1 MLTMVHHIL
10 CERTEEAELGVRRLS
25 VNTEIRTKEKR
36 GCQVKARDKRNKH
49 LDFQATKEQ
58 GGRHHCAPPDED

>member
-36 GCQVKARDKRNKH
+36 AINHSHVSAERRLCVSVTKH
-49 LDFQATKEQ
+49 QSFLMKM
-58 GGRHHCAPPDED
+58 R

>member
-36 GCQVKARDKRNKH
+36 AIIHMYQQNEGSVFLLLNIS
-49 LDFQATKEQ
+49 LFS
-58 GGRHHCAPPDED
+58 

>member
-1 MLTMVHHIL
+1 MELTTWKPGIKQ
-10 CERTEEAELGVRRLS
+10 TTRRE
-25 VNTEIRTKEKR
+25 VRTKEKR